1 MHPNIILGGKEMKR
15 IAKLGVLVCVVA
27 MIFSLAACSS
37 GTTKTSDAKTYVIAT
52 DTTFKP
58 FEYEN
63 DKGERV
69 GIDIDLLAAI
79 AKDQGFKYDLKAV
92 GFDAALGEVTSGQ
105 ADGMIAGMSITD
117 VRKATFDFSDPYFD
131 SGVVMAVSSA
141 DNTINGYADLAG
153 KKVAVKN
160 GTEGATFAE
169 SIKAQYGFETVSFPD
184 SANMYEDVKAGNSV
198 ALFEDYPVVGDAIA
212 SGVPLKMIGDMQ
224 KGSSYGFAVLKG
236 KNAEL
241 ITMFD
246 KGLANLKAN
255 GEYQKILDTYIKK

>member
-1 MHPNIILGGKEMKR
+1 MKK
-15 IAKLGVLVCVVA
+15 IAKLGVLMMAVA

-37 GTTKTSDAKTYVIAT
+37 GSSSSTSKSNTKKYVIAT

-63 DKGERV
+63 DKGQRV

-79 AKDQGFKYDLKAV
+79 AKDQGFEYELTAV

-105 ADGMIAGMSITD
+105 SDGMIAGMSITD
-117 VRKATFDFSDPYFD
+117 ARKATFDFSDPYFD
-131 SGVVMAVSSA
+131 SGVVMAVSSS
-141 DNTINGYADLAG
+141 NTTIKSYADLSG
-153 KKVAVKN
+153 QKVAVKN

-212 SGVPLKMIGDMQ
+212 TGVPLKMVGDMQ
-224 KGSSYGFAVLKG
+224 AGNSYGFAVKKG
-236 KNAEL
+236 QNAEL
-241 ITMFD
+241 LKMFNA
-246 KGLANLKAN
+246 GLANLKAN

>member
-1 MHPNIILGGKEMKR
+1 MKK
-15 IAKLGVLVCVVA
+15 ITKLGILMMVVA

-37 GTTKTSDAKTYVIAT
+37 GTTTTSNAKKYVIAT

-79 AKDQGFKYDLKAV
+79 AKDQGFEYELKAV

-105 ADGMIAGMSITD
+105 SDGMIAGMSITD
-117 VRKATFDFSDPYFD
+117 ARKATFDFSDPYFD
-131 SGVVMAVSSA
+131 SGVVMAVSASN
-141 DNTINGYADLAG
+141 DTIKTYADLSG
-153 KKVAVKN
+153 QKVAVKN

-184 SANMYEDVKAGNSV
+184 SANMYEDVKAGNSA
-198 ALFEDYPVVGDAIA
+198 ALFEDYPVIWDAID
-212 SGVPLKMIGDMQ
+212 SGVPLKMMGNMEA
-224 KGSSYGFAVLKG
+224 GNSYGFAVEKGQNADLLKMF
-236 KNAEL
+236 NA
-241 ITMFD
+241 
-246 KGLANLKAN
+246 GLADVKAN

>member
-1 MHPNIILGGKEMKR
+1 MKR
-15 IAKLGVLVCVVA
+15 ITKLGVLVMAVA
-27 MIFSLAACSS
+27 MILSLAACSS
-37 GTTKTSDAKTYVIAT
+37 GTKTTSNDAKKFVIAT

-79 AKDQGFKYDLKAV
+79 AKDQGFEYELKAV
-92 GFDAALGEVTSGQ
+92 GFDAALGEVSSGQ

-117 VRKATFDFSDPYFD
+117 ERKKTFDFSDPYFD
-131 SGVVMAVSSA
+131 SGVVMAVSSSNSA
-141 DNTINGYADLAG
+141 INSYADLKG
-153 KKVAVKN
+153 QKVAVKN

-169 SIKAQYGFETVSFPD
+169 SIKDQYGFTTVSFPD

-212 SGVPLKMIGDMQ
+212 GGVPLKMVTDME
-224 KGSSYGFAVLKG
+224 KGSSYGFAVKKG
-236 KNAEL
+236 DNAEL
-241 ITMFD
+241 IKMFNA
-246 KGLANLKAN
+246 GLTNLKAN

>member
-1 MHPNIILGGKEMKR
+1 MKK
-15 IAKLGVLVCVVA
+15 ITKIGVLVMLVA
-27 MIFSLAACSS
+27 ITLSLTACSS
-37 GTTKTSDAKTYVIAT
+37 GTKTSSDAKKYVIAT

-79 AKDQGFKYDLKAV
+79 AKDQGFEYELKAV
-92 GFDAALGEVTSGQ
+92 GFDAALGEVSTGQ
-105 ADGMIAGMSITD
+105 SDGMIAGMSITD
-117 VRKATFDFSDPYFD
+117 ERKKTFDFSDPYFD
-131 SGVVMAVSSA
+131 SGVVMAVSSSN
-141 DNTINGYADLAG
+141 DTVKSYADLSG

-169 SIKAQYGFETVSFPD
+169 SIKDQYGFTTVSFPD

-212 SGVPLKMIGDMQ
+212 SGVPLKMVTEME
-224 KGSSYGFAVLKG
+224 KGSSYGFAVKKG
-236 KNAEL
+236 ENAEL
-241 ITMFD
+241 IEMFNA
-246 KGLANLKAN
+246 GLTNLKAN

>member
-1 MHPNIILGGKEMKR
+1 MKK
-15 IAKLGVLVCVVA
+15 ITKLGILMMAVA

-37 GTTKTSDAKTYVIAT
+37 GKTTTSTAKKYVIAT

-79 AKDQGFKYDLKAV
+79 AKDQNFDYELKAV

-105 ADGMIAGMSITD
+105 SDGMIAGMSITD
-117 VRKATFDFSDPYFD
+117 ARKATFDFSDPYFD
-131 SGVVMAVSSA
+131 SGVVMAVSASN
-141 DNTINGYADLAG
+141 DTIKTYADLSG
-153 KKVAVKN
+153 QKVAVKN

-184 SANMYEDVKAGNSV
+184 SANMYEDVKAGNSA
-198 ALFEDYPVVGDAIA
+198 ALFEDYPVIGDAIA
-212 SGVPLKMIGDMQ
+212 SGVPLKMMGNMEA
-224 KGSSYGFAVLKG
+224 GNSYGFAVKKGQNADLLKMF
-236 KNAEL
+236 NA
-241 ITMFD
+241 
-246 KGLANLKAN
+246 GLADVKAN

>member
-1 MHPNIILGGKEMKR
+1 MKKATK
-15 IAKLGVLVCVVA
+15 IGVLAMAVL
-27 MIFSLAACSS
+27 MIFSLAGCSS
-37 GTTKTSDAKTYVIAT
+37 GTKSTSDTKKYVIAT

-58 FEYEN
+58 FEFEN

-79 AKDQGFKYDLKAV
+79 AKDQGFAYDLKAV

-105 ADGMIAGMSITD
+105 SDGMIAGMSITD

-131 SGVVMAVSSA
+131 SGVVMAVSA
-141 DNTINGYADLAG
+141 NDNTIKAYSDLAG

-184 SANMYEDVKAGNSV
+184 SSNMYEDVKAGNSV

-212 SGVPLKMIGDMQ
+212 SGVPLKIVGEMQ
-224 KGSSYGFAVLKG
+224 KGSSYGFAVKKG
-236 KNAEL
+236 QNAEL
-241 ITMFD
+241 IKMFNA
-246 KGLANLKAN
+246 GLANLKAS
-255 GEYQKILDTYIKK
+255 GKYQEILDTYIQK